1 MNTILLV
8 DDDRYVIDGL
18 LKHVP
23 WDEMGI
29 RIVGTA
35 ADGVQALELFR
46 ECKPDIVI
54 TDIYMP
60 EMDGFQLTKAIHE
73 IDPAFPVVI
82 LSGYDDYANARKAVT
97 EGVHHFLLKPPSISE
112 IEFVV
117 REVVQQLNDSKERDE
132 LLASY
137 VRQQDIVQRSMREMF
152 FRDLLSTRYRR
163 DELPWQRISF
173 MGLPAETTVQVLT
186 LSLIRTEGR
195 TRTEERDWQ
204 LLRFGTGN
212 IIREVLDKR
221 LEEHPW
227 LSAEIIEYTDTDFV
241 IVFLVSPSSGE
252 TSRPLILEA
261 STAIVDSVLQF
272 MKISMLGGLGTARD
286 GYAHIIDSFLE
297 SQSAIETAE
306 MNDWNR
312 IYPYREKSPAEE
324 ERMMPLDT
332 IRKLHDAIFQKQLQ
346 DASDLWQQL
355 KSDPALFSSSL
366 PALKGVCSGVI
377 SAWRTSAWTMASAA
391 PAVEETS
398 EYGLE
403 ETLVALNRCSSARQL
418 VDWMD
423 EQILRTIAQIRES
436 LQGKKS
442 HALIDRVISDYIE
455 KCYHMNITLEE
466 IAASIHV
473 NRNYLSQLFKK
484 ITGEPFV
491 TYFNKYR
498 IEKAKELLVTGKYMV
513 YEISEMVGFQNSTYF
528 SQVFK
533 SITGVSPSEYKR

>member
-8 DDDRYVIDGL
+8 DDDQYVIDGL

-23 WDEMGI
+23 WEDMGI

-35 ADGVQALELFR
+35 GDGEQALEQFR
-46 ECKPDIVI
+46 ESKPDIVI

-60 EMDGFQLTKAIHE
+60 KMDGFQLTEAIHE
-73 IDPAFPVVI
+73 IDPEFPVII
-82 LSGYDDYANARKAVT
+82 LSGFDDYANARKAVT
-97 EGVHHFLLKPPSISE
+97 KGIQHFLLKPPSISE

-117 REVVQQLNDSKERDE
+117 REVVQQLNESKERDE
-132 LLASY
+132 LLSSY
-137 VRQQDIVQRSMREMF
+137 VRQQDIVQRSMRELF

-163 DELPWQRISF
+163 EELPWQRIEF
-173 MGLPAETTVQVLT
+173 MELPQETTVQALT

-221 LEEHPW
+221 LEAYSD
-227 LSAEIIEYTDTDFV
+227 LAAEVIAYSDKDFV
-241 IVFLVSPSSGE
+241 ILFLGGASMDE
-252 TSRPLILEA
+252 TVGATIMEA
-261 STAIVDSVLQF
+261 STAIVDNVLQY
-272 MKISMLGGLGTARD
+272 MKISMLGGLGTPWN
-286 GYAHIIDSFLE
+286 GYEHILDSFLE

-312 IYPYREKSPAEE
+312 IYPFTEKAEPEE
-324 ERMMPLDT
+324 ERLMPLDL
-332 IRKLHDAIFQKQLQ
+332 IRKLNDAIFQKQLQ
-346 DASDLWQQL
+346 EAADLWQEL
-355 KSDPALFSSSL
+355 KSNRAFVSSSL
-366 PALKGVCSGVI
+366 PGLKGVCAGLI
-377 SAWRTSAWTMASAA
+377 SAWRTSAWSSAA
-391 PAVEETS
+391 QASDDET
-398 EYGLE
+398 GLE
-403 ETLVALNRCSSARQL
+403 ELLVSLNRNATAKGL
-418 VDWMD
+418 IDWMD
-423 EQILRTIAQIRES
+423 EQMSRAIAQIKEN

-442 HALIDRVISDYIE
+442 HALIDRVIGDFIE
-455 KCYHMNITLEE
+455 KCYHQNITLEE
-466 IAASIHV
+466 IAAKIHV

-498 IEKAKELLVTGKYMV
+498 IEKAKELLSTGQYMV

-533 SITGVSPSEYKR
+533 SITGISPSEYKR